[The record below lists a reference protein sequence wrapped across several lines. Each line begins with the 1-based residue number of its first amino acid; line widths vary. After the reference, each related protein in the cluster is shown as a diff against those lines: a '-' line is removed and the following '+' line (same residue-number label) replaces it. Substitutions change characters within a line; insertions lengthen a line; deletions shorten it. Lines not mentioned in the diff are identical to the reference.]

1 MEAFGLLNFLKNA
14 LLSAAP
20 APSQTEEGQSAA
32 TSITPTVRAA
42 TNAGTSPAAEAQK
55 ETAPAQA
62 DKENAFLQFM
72 AAHDARAKRTKKQ

>member
-20 APSQTEEGQSAA
+20 APSQTKEGQSALP
-32 TSITPTVRAA
+32 PTTHAA
-42 TNAGTSPAAEAQK
+42 TNAGTPSAAEAQK